1 MKYRIPQDQTGPSF
15 IINTL
20 FTFLI
25 ILHIGNV
32 MLALLLTIVMLIHCM
47 SIVLLF
53 CLVCWIYRIYIR
65 GAKSIPTRT
74 VNSRTL
80 SCDKSFTTVAI
91 LKPDCYPQH
100 SVNSLFDFVEIS
112 FNLFYN
118 HNDLERFIFIWALIQ
133 TNNDVLF
140 QIHLLIVGI
149 RTQSLSISKR
159 AMLPCTVVVI
169 FLVSTLP
176 DLMDVN
182 KTT

>member
-1 MKYRIPQDQTGPSF
+1 MKYWIPQDQTGPSF

-20 FTFLI
+20 FTFFNYFT
-25 ILHIGNV
+25 HWQRD
-32 MLALLLTIVMLIHCM
+32 ALLLTIVMLIHCM

-118 HNDLERFIFIWALIQ
+118 HNDLERFIFILALIQ

-149 RTQSLSISKR
+149 RTQS
-159 AMLPCTVVVI
+159 
-169 FLVSTLP
+169 
-176 DLMDVN
+176 
-182 KTT
+182 